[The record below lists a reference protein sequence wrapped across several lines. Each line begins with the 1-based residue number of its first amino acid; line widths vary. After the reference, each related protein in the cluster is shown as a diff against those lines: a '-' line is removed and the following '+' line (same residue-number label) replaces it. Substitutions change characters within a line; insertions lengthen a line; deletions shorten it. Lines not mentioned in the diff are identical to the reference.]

1 MLPAFWLGLGGRV
14 GARNQYFPWITLDD
28 VIGGIYHALW
38 TDALEG
44 PVNLTAPRPVTMQAY
59 TDTLADV
66 LRRPAVLNVPSS
78 VVRTVGGEMADE
90 MLLTSARVVPERLRA
105 TGYDFGFS
113 ALEDGLRHV
122 LGRTEA

>member
-1 MLPAFWLGLGGRV
+1 
-14 GARNQYFPWITLDD
+14 PWITLDD
-28 VIGGIYHALW
+28 VLGGIYHALR

-44 PVNLTAPRPVTMQAY
+44 PVNLTAPSPVTMEAY
-59 TDTLADV
+59 TNTLADV
-66 LRRPAVLNVPSS
+66 LRRPAFLNVPSS

-90 MLLTSARVVPERLRA
+90 MLLTSARVVPERLQE

-122 LGRTEA
+122 LGRTDA